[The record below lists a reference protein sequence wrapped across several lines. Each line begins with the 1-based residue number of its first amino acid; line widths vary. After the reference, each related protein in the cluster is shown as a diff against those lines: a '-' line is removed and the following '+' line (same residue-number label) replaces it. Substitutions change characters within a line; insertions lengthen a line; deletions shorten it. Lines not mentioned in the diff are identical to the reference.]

1 MNKSGYYLLLTLSI
15 FLTSRLLAQDSLMD
29 LLDSNTQPVI
39 NYTTATFKSTRI
51 LDGQSIERM
60 RAGQLDFRISH
71 RFGRLNSGSYNLWGL
86 DQSTI
91 RFGLEYGITNWLMVG
106 LGRSSFEKTYDGFLK
121 FSPVRQC
128 TGAREI
134 PVSISFFA
142 STALKTIKWPD
153 PSLPDYY
160 SSRLAYT
167 YQVLIAR
174 KFSEA
179 FSIQVTP
186 SIVHRNLT
194 ASELDP
200 NDLYAMGFGGRIKL
214 SHRISLNAEYFY
226 VAQPVPPRGN
236 IILTNPLSL
245 GIDIET
251 GGHVFQL
258 IFTNSLSMIEKGIIG
273 ETTGKWS
280 NGDIYFGFNIS
291 RVFTIKNYNK

>member
-1 MNKSGYYLLLTLSI
+1 MQKIIFLLLILPLLSASGAI
-15 FLTSRLLAQDSLMD
+15 AQDSLMD
-29 LLDSNTQPVI
+29 LLDANTKPVI
-39 NYTTATFKSTRI
+39 NYTSATFKSTRI

-60 RAGQLDFRISH
+60 KAGQLDFRISH
-71 RFGRLNSGSYNLWGL
+71 RFGKLNSGAYNLFGL
-86 DQSTI
+86 DQATI
-91 RFGLEYGITNWLMVG
+91 RFSLEYGITNWLMAG

-121 FSPVRQC
+121 FSPIRQC
-128 TGAREI
+128 TGARVM
-134 PVSISFFA
+134 PVSVSFFA
-142 STALKTIKWPD
+142 STALKTIHWSNPAQTN
-153 PSLPDYY
+153 YY

-179 FSIQVTP
+179 FSLQLTP

-200 NDLYAMGFGGRIKL
+200 NDLYAMGLGGRIKL
-214 SHRISLNAEYFY
+214 SHRISLNAEYYY
-226 VAQPVPPRGN
+226 VAQPIPARSTTPM
-236 IILTNPLSL
+236 TNPLSL

-258 IFTNSLSMIEKGIIG
+258 ILTNSLSMIEKGIIG
-273 ETTGKWS
+273 ETTGHWS
-280 NGDIYFGFNIS
+280 KGDIYFGFNIS